1 MAVLNSTGTIYFSE
15 ISGVTNLLD
24 KYKTNVSFDEQVLTG
39 VTLSQIKADLTK
51 MGPPKNDNMGKI
63 EVDVGTA
70 SLGIIASKRLK
81 DASNVNASVDCSS
94 YSAITFWIKSS
105 IETDDDTFEFILSTT
120 ANAGT
125 ETEALPIPGL
135 RADEWARVVLRM
147 NNPNS
152 DTSIISMGIKQLKS
166 IAADYSL
173 TIYEPRLMEELL
185 GQKSF
190 NITETVDSI
199 DVSDY
204 QSREFREFEPTFTSG
219 TIAFEGHKEGPPP
232 LKNKAF
238 YVLGIVENE
247 APGMAFVANGFYTT
261 FNPSGNFAE
270 AVQYPYTLQ
279 ISRAIHSPLN

>member
-1 MAVLNSTGTIYFSE
+1 MAVLNSTGTIYYSE
-15 ISGVTNLLD
+15 ISGVSNLLD

-70 SLGIIASKRLK
+70 SLGVIASKRLK
-81 DASNVNASVDCSS
+81 DASNADASVDCSS

-105 IETDDDTFEFILSTT
+105 VETDDDTFEFILSTT
-120 ANAGT
+120 ANAAT
-125 ETEALPIPGL
+125 ETEALAIPGL
-135 RADEWARVVLRM
+135 RADEWARVILRM

-166 IAADYSL
+166 IAANYSL
-173 TIYEPRLMEELL
+173 IVYEPRLMEELL

-199 DVSDY
+199 DTSDY
-204 QSREFREFEPTFTSG
+204 QSREFREFEPTFTSW

-232 LKNKAF
+232 LKNKSN
-238 YVLGIVENE
+238 YVIGVSENE
-247 APGMAFVANGFYTT
+247 ALGMAFVGNGFYTT

-270 AVQYPYTLQ
+270 AVQYPLTVQ
-279 ISRAIHSPLN
+279 GSRYLSKPLS